1 MAISDVL
8 LGLALVA
15 VFAALILTDRSGT
28 ARSRQRHPAKGQRTP
43 AEATSLDSGP

>member
-28 ARSRQRHPAKGQRTP
+28 RSKQRPPAKARP
-43 AEATSLDSGP
+43 ADAAPVDTGS